1 MIQAAAAGACLPA
14 GRLLNNG
21 NNMSDYFLPFAYF
34 QGKIIPAELAKVS
47 IMTNALQYGNAVFTG
62 IRGYQS
68 SGKKSSHIFRLAD
81 HYNRFLNSLKIL
93 NAKIPYNHSKLV
105 EVTLELARKNNAK
118 ADFYIRPIAYASNYE
133 LSPDLSRLTFD
144 FALYMIPLGEY
155 LPIHKGL
162 KLMVSS
168 WTRINDNMIPSRAKI
183 TGGYINSSLAKAD
196 AAKLGFDDALMLTQD
211 GHIAEGSAA
220 NFFMVRDGVLV
231 TPSRSS
237 DILEGITRRTILQLA
252 QDLNVPVSERVVDR
266 TECYIA
272 EEAFL
277 SGTGAQLAW
286 ISEIDGRQIG
296 SGKMGPVAGKLQKLF
311 FSIVRGNERKYSSWL
326 TKV

>member
-1 MIQAAAAGACLPA
+1 
-14 GRLLNNG
+14 
-21 NNMSDYFLPFAYF
+21 MSDSFLPFAYF

-47 IMTNALQYGNAVFTG
+47 IMTNALQYGNAVFAG
-62 IRGYQS
+62 IRGYQT

-81 HYNRFLNSLKIL
+81 HYSRFLNSLKIL
-93 NAKIPYNHSKLV
+93 NTKIPYNHAKLV
-105 EVTLELARKNNAK
+105 EVTLELAKKNNAK
-118 ADFYIRPIAYASNYE
+118 TDFYIRPIAYAANFE

-144 FALYMIPLGEY
+144 FAIYMIPLGEY

-162 KLMVSS
+162 KLMISS

-196 AAKLGFDDALMLTQD
+196 AVNLGFDDALMMTQD

-220 NFFMVRDGVLV
+220 NFFMVRDGVLI
-231 TPSRSS
+231 TSPRSA
-237 DILEGITRRTILQLA
+237 DILEGITRRSIIQLA
-252 QDLNVPVSERVVDR
+252 QDLSIPISERLIDR
-266 TECYIA
+266 TESYIA
-272 EEAFL
+272 DEAFL

-286 ISEIDGRQIG
+286 IASIDSRTIG
-296 SGKMGPVAGKLQKLF
+296 TGKMGPVTGKLQKLF

-326 TKV
+326 SKV